1 MNTGS
6 LTSNKIF
13 QYTTTKD
20 FPIKNIH
27 LANMCGRDVIE
38 RVVRKN
44 QSSQRLPTEM
54 Q

>member
-6 LTSNKIF
+6 LTSNKFF

-20 FPIKNIH
+20 FHIKNIH
-27 LANMCGRDVIE
+27 LANIYRSDTTESVL
-38 RVVRKN
+38 RKN
-44 QSSQRLPTEM
+44 QSSWRLATEM